1 MIRFL
6 AKIRI
11 VPVTIF
17 AAALMLSFKV
27 GDILNGIES
36 SLDSLSV
43 ARVQAQT
50 PPPPPEAPPPPSP
63 PANLPSNN
71 APPPEEGGAEGAPP
85 PANQQDAAA
94 QPPEGLKAEE
104 ADPLDDPTLF
114 TQSEIDL
121 LQQLADRREVIE
133 ARSEELTLRE
143 GLLGAAEKRID
154 KKILEMKGLEKTIQ
168 GLIKTHDQQEDAKM
182 QSLVKIYENMKPKD
196 AARIFEELDINTL
209 LMVAERMKERK
220 LAPVMAKMNSGK
232 AKEMTVELSK
242 LRKLP
247 DPGT

>member
-1 MIRFL
+1 
-6 AKIRI
+6 
-11 VPVTIF
+11 
-17 AAALMLSFKV
+17 MLSFKV

-50 PPPPPEAPPPPSP
+50 PPPPPEAPPPPPP

>member
-50 PPPPPEAPPPPSP
+50 PPPPPEAPPPP

>member
-1 MIRFL
+1 
-6 AKIRI
+6 
-11 VPVTIF
+11 
-17 AAALMLSFKV
+17 LMLSFKV

-50 PPPPPEAPPPPSP
+50 PPPPPEAPPPP